1 VSTAFFESLAV
12 NVISRA
18 ARDMASVDGA
28 SLSDTIDAAMWLFG
42 DGVEEGSFRWWCA
55 IGGLDAERA
64 RESVLRY
71 CVKHR
76 NTSSDI
82 RDVCSRILSG
92 ELTLQEA
99 AKMFSVH
106 TTDEVCHSPMYS
118 QMEMEVLWDLQGPSN
133 PIARR

>member
-1 VSTAFFESLAV
+1 MSAAFFEILAV

-28 SLSDTIDAAMWLFG
+28 SLSDTIDAAMWVLG
-42 DGVEEGSFRWWCA
+42 DDMEEGSFRWWCA
-55 IGGLDAERA
+55 LGGLDADRA

-76 NTSSDI
+76 NTSSDM
-82 RDVCSRILSG
+82 RNACSRILSG
-92 ELTLQEA
+92 ELTPQEA

-106 TTDEVCHSPMYS
+106 TTDEVCSKLMYS
-118 QMEMEVLWDLQGPSN
+118 QMEMEALWDLPSL
-133 PIARR
+133 